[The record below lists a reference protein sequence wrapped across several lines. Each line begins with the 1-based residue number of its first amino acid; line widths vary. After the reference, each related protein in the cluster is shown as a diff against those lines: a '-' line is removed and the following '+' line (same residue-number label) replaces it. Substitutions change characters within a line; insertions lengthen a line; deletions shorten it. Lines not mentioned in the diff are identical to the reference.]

1 MAPVQTAELPLQEAQ
16 DCGACASRLE
26 DALKRHRGI
35 QGVEEIEGRAAVAV
49 RYDPDLCSL
58 ECMRDAADAARV
70 DLVGGFEHEILSVR
84 GMDCYDC
91 VQTIERAVG
100 RMPGVTHTAV
110 SLPAGTM
117 RVEYRPEAVAL
128 DSIESRVTSLGYE
141 VGDTE
146 QGDERSSTGT
156 RNTIVAAVLLALAL
170 AADLTLGRGLVA
182 EILYAGAV
190 AIGGVRI
197 ARSGLASLRA
207 THRPDINLL
216 MAIASV
222 GAIAIGAWT
231 EAALVVV
238 LFAVGEALEGRA
250 VDRARREL
258 ASLVALAPETA
269 RVRRRSADGTQ
280 SEVELP
286 ASELTVGDE
295 VVVRPGERLPADG
308 EVVEGESAVDQAAIT
323 GESTPVDKAPG
334 DTVFAGTLNA
344 QGLLVA
350 RVESEPGDTTLAKIG
365 RLVAEAQERR
375 APSERWVDAFAR
387 VYTPVVIA
395 AAVLVAAVPPL
406 AFGVEFSE
414 AFYSALALLIIACP
428 CALVLSTPVSIVSA
442 LGRASAAGVLVKGGA
457 YLERAAGIR
466 AVAFD
471 KTGTLTLGRPRVVTI
486 EALAGDD
493 ADLLAVA
500 AAVERGSEHPL
511 AKAIVSAADER
522 GVPRLEAEGF
532 EALTGLGARARID
545 GDEAL
550 VGKPDL
556 LGEGALDD
564 RAAAAVARLHE
575 GGRTAVLV
583 RRGDRVLGAIGLADE
598 PRPEAAE
605 AVAELTRLGI
615 ERTILLTGDNRAA
628 AEAVAAGLGL
638 AEVRAELL
646 PHDKTAAIE
655 ALGAGTAMVGDGVN
669 DAPALAAADLGV
681 AMGSAGSDTA
691 IEVADVALMGDD
703 PRKFTGLVG
712 LARWTRAV
720 VRQNVAFS
728 LATKLAAVVL
738 LVAGALPLW
747 AAVASDVGA
756 SLVVVA
762 NGLRLIVGA
771 PRGRLGGIP
780 MLAAPRRQEGDGD
793 ACCEAPESC

>member
-1 MAPVQTAELPLQEAQ
+1 M
-16 DCGACASRLE
+16 
-26 DALKRHRGI
+26 
-35 QGVEEIEGRAAVAV
+35 V

-58 ECMRDAADAARV
+58 DCMRDAADAARV
-70 DLVGGFEHEILSVR
+70 ELTGGFEHEVVSVQ

-117 RVEYRPEAVAL
+117 RVEYRPEAVSL
-128 DSIESRVTSLGYE
+128 PSIESRVASLGYR
-141 VGDTE
+141 VGD
-146 QGDERSSTGT
+146 GDEGEEGASGQT
-156 RNTIVAAVLLALAL
+156 RNTIAAAVLLVLAL
-170 AADLTLGRGLVA
+170 AADAALGRGVVA
-182 EILYAGAV
+182 EVLYGGAV
-190 AIGGVRI
+190 LIGGIRI
-197 ARSGLASLRA
+197 AKSGFAALLA

-238 LFAVGEALEGRA
+238 LFAIGEALEGRA

-258 ASLVALAPETA
+258 AGLVALAPETA
-269 RVRRRSADGTQ
+269 RVRRKSAAGKTE
-280 SEVELP
+280 EVEVS
-286 ASELTVGDE
+286 ASELRFGDE
-295 VVVRPGERLPADG
+295 VLVRPGERLPADG
-308 EVVEGESAVDQAAIT
+308 TVVEGESAVDQAAIT

-334 DTVFAGTLNA
+334 DPVFAGTLNA

-387 VYTPVVIA
+387 VYTPVVIV

-406 AFGVEFSE
+406 AFGVDFSE

-457 YLERAAGIR
+457 YLERAAAVR

-471 KTGTLTLGRPRVVTI
+471 KTGTLTLGRPRVVSV
-486 EALAGDD
+486 EAVEGDED
-493 ADLLAVA
+493 ELLETA
-500 AAVERGSEHPL
+500 AALERGSEHPL
-511 AKAIVSAADER
+511 AKAIVRAAEER
-522 GVPRLEAEGF
+522 GVPRLDIQGF
-532 EALTGLGARARID
+532 EALTGLGARGRLD
-545 GDEAL
+545 GDEVL
-550 VGKPDL
+550 VGKPEL
-556 LGEGALDD
+556 LAQRGFDEG
-564 RAAAAVARLHE
+564 RAGTAVTRLRE
-575 GGRTAVLV
+575 AGSTAVLV
-583 RRGDRVLGAIGLADE
+583 TRGSRVLGALGLADE

-605 AVAELTRLGI
+605 AVAELGRLGI
-615 ERTILLTGDNRAA
+615 ERTVLLTGDNRAA
-628 AEAVAAGLGL
+628 AESVAAGLGL
-638 AEVRAELL
+638 TEVRADLL
-646 PHDKTAAIE
+646 PQDKTVAIE
-655 ALGAGTAMVGDGVN
+655 ELGAGAAMVGDGVN

-703 PRKFTGLVG
+703 PRKFTGLIG

-728 LATKLAAVVL
+728 LGTKFIAVAFLA
-738 LVAGALPLW
+738 AGALPLW

-762 NGLRLIVGA
+762 NGLRLIRGT

-780 MLAAPRRQEGDGD
+780 MLAARRREQPAGDEGQARADASCGD
-793 ACCEAPESC
+793 ECCDSDAG